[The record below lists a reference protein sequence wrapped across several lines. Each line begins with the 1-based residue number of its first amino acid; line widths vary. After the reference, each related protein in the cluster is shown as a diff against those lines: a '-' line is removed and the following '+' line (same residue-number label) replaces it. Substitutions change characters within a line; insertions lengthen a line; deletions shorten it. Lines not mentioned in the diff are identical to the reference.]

1 MLIAALLSCE
11 LTSQE
16 VLLLCQLPGPL
27 TTHNMN
33 RSETMIVQESF
44 ADLTE
49 DNAIIFII
57 DQKNTTSRYQDSVL
71 DLFSSLD
78 LESVVSCETL
88 STEKVNTDQQV
99 SPFTLAVVGC
109 GLLFSLLITVGCC
122 IVCR

>member
-1 MLIAALLSCE
+1 
-11 LTSQE
+11 
-16 VLLLCQLPGPL
+16 
-27 TTHNMN
+27 
-33 RSETMIVQESF
+33 MIVQESLT
-44 ADLTE
+44 DLTQ
-49 DNAIIFII
+49 DNDIILS
-57 DQKNTTSRYQDSVL
+57 DLQNNTSTYQDSLL